1 MNLCECAYRNCTYF
15 LLGNGKSFII
25 GQSNLNDLHWTP
37 FQQLTHLASA
47 GEGLATGDIFGTGTI
62 SNDVSASLSA
72 HLNVGF

>member
-1 MNLCECAYRNCTYF
+1 MDLYECACRNCTYF
-15 LLGNGKSFII
+15 FLGNGKSFTI

-62 SNDVSASLSA
+62 SSDVSASFAA
-72 HLNVGF
+72 HFNVGF

>member
-1 MNLCECAYRNCTYF
+1 M
-15 LLGNGKSFII
+15 I

-62 SNDVSASLSA
+62 SNDVSASFAA
-72 HLNVGF
+72 HPNAGF